1 MPGSRTPARLG
12 DVRGAAKT
20 APVDPWVASTLRRL
34 ARSRFRSGFRLTATE
49 RDYLRAHGRQVI
61 AEHAEQF
68 ITTRIA
74 PALPTRDGRQTPWRG
89 HPVFVA
95 QHATATCCRGCI
107 ERWHGVP
114 RGRALRRD
122 EVARLVAL
130 LMVWLTV
137 QLAGVGGVT
146 QQR

>member
-1 MPGSRTPARLG
+1 
-12 DVRGAAKT
+12 
-20 APVDPWVASTLRRL
+20 L
-34 ARSRFRSGFRLTATE
+34 ARSRFRSGFRLTVTE
-49 RDYLRAHGRQVI
+49 RDYLRAHGRKTI

-68 ITTRIA
+68 ITTRVA
-74 PALPTRDGRQTPWRG
+74 PALPARDGRQTPWRG